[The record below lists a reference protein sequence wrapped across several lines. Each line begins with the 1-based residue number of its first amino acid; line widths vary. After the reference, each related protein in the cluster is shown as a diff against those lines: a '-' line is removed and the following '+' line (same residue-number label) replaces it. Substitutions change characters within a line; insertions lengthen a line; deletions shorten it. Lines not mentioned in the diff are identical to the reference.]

1 MSIPLRLCAVAL
13 ALLPLPLLA
22 AEALDGEWC
31 SAAGERLL
39 IDAAG
44 PGFNEHTVCQWLEG
58 RPRTA
63 AFDAAIACAN
73 VYSSGTT
80 LVTTDE
86 RMGRLVSDGTAPFT
100 ILARLEADDPVAF
113 IRCAP

>member
-13 ALLPLPLLA
+13 ALSPLPLLA
-22 AEALDGEWC
+22 AEGLDGEWC

-58 RPRTA
+58 RPEA
-63 AFDAAIACAN
+63 AVFDAAIACAN
-73 VYSSGTT
+73 VYPSGDT
-80 LVTTDE
+80 LVTTEE
-86 RMGRLVSDGTAPFT
+86 RMGRLVSDGTAPIT
-100 ILARLEADDPVAF
+100 IFARFEADDPVAF
-113 IRCAP
+113 KRCAP